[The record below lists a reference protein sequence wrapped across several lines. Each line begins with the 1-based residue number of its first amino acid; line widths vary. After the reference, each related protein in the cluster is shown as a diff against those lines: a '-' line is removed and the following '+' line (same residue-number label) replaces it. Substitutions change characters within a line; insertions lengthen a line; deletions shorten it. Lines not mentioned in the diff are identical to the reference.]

1 MIKFW
6 FEFFLIFFILG
17 LLILVILPLF
27 FKSINMEK
35 NIILGV
41 IFYLFLAGSVSSILV
56 QFTTIETFLSDNQY
70 DVDAILVDKNY
81 STKKIETSDSVSS
94 RAVKYYYNT
103 LLDDAYTLIYFNGSN
118 QEYKFKD
125 YEIIKK

>member
-1 MIKFW
+1 
-6 FEFFLIFFILG
+6 
-17 LLILVILPLF
+17 
-27 FKSINMEK
+27 MEK

-41 IFYLFLAGSVSSILV
+41 IFYLLLAGSVSSVLV

-70 DVDAILVDKNY
+70 DVDAILADKNY

-103 LLDDAYTLIYFNGSN
+103 LLDDDAYTLIYFNGSN

>member
-81 STKKIETSDSVSS
+81 STKKIET
-94 RAVKYYYNT
+94 YNT
-103 LLDDAYTLIYFNGSN
+103 LLDDDAYTLIYFNGSN